1 MVGQQRKF
9 CFLGPLEHP
18 FLSSFLEY
26 IIFKKKINIGRE
38 STNSQQL
45 ISFRKLYLS
54 QLTLQGEGNLI
65 NQVLIQGQ

>member
-26 IIFKKKINIGRE
+26 IILKKINIGRE

-45 ISFRKLYLS
+45 IPVRKLYLS